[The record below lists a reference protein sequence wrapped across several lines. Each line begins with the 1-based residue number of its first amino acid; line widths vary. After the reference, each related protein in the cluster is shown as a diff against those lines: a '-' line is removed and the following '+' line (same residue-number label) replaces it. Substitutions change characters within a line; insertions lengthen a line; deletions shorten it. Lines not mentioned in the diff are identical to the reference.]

1 MEYRETNSNVI
12 QEGVWDEKSC
22 VRRQGGYDIDK
33 ANLPADLMYL
43 PKGAVMAFNAEN
55 GKVKVVKTAK
65 VYEKA
70 TTGTSLKVGKDNIV
84 VAGDKL
90 GNLTVSAVDRT
101 NAAYDVLTVSTI
113 SETLN
118 VGDVLADANAEKAI
132 GLNYATVKI
141 DSNPSCT
148 PTVQAYEIEEDKLPY
163 PVNAAIKE
171 ALTVRHAFKI

>member
-1 MEYRETNSNVI
+1 MEYKVTNADVI

-33 ANLPADLMYL
+33 ANLPADLKYL
-43 PKGAVMAFNAEN
+43 PKGAVLAFNAEN

-70 TTGTSLKVGKDNIV
+70 TNGTSLKVGKDNIV

-90 GNLTVSAVDRT
+90 GNLTVSAVDRK
-101 NAAYDVLTVSTI
+101 NASYDVLTVGTI

-118 VGDVLADANAEKAI
+118 VGDVIADENAAKSI

-141 DSNPSCT
+141 DSNPTCT
-148 PTVQAYEIEEDKLPY
+148 PTVQAYEIEEGSLPY
-163 PVNAAIKE
+163 PVNAAIKD
-171 ALTVRHAFKI
+171 ALTVRHAFKL

>member
-1 MEYRETNSNVI
+1 MEYKVTNSNVI

-22 VRRQGGYDIDK
+22 VRLQGGYDIDK

-101 NAAYDVLTVSTI
+101 NAAYDALTVSTI

-118 VGDVLADANAEKAI
+118 IGDVIADENAAKSI

-141 DSNPSCT
+141 DSNPTCT
-148 PTVQAYEIEEDKLPY
+148 PTVQAYEIEEGSLPY
-163 PVNAAIKE
+163 PVNAAIKD
-171 ALTVRHAFKI
+171 ALTVRHAFKL